1 MTNLPD
7 AHTHPAPAA
16 PGTAPRFICGT
27 SPADWEQVALLAERD
42 KNVTPFFGIHPWRL
56 NPAAWKEEMRLLE
69 SFLKKFPRAGIGE
82 TGLDK
87 CRRGIPG
94 LPLQREALKQ
104 HLELAARLNRPAAL
118 HCCRA
123 WGTLAGM
130 LKEYPR
136 LKAVLHGWT
145 GALNPGAQLPSG
157 NWLLSV
163 GPREMDRPGLLSSPS
178 AGAGI
183 GRTPG
188 GLAGALPERRAS
200 PLHERGRTGRPGC
213 GQYGEDLRPLA
224 AGRRNAL
231 PERGWQETAAFFL
244 GRLLPPAIMR
254 AWAFFRIKPVLCRKS
269 SGLPPSSWIPRA
281 GMKSVRTS
289 GPWP

>member
-7 AHTHPAPAA
+7 AHPHPAPAA

-136 LKAVLHGWT
+136 LKAVLHGW
-145 GALNPGAQLPSG
+145 NP
-157 NWLLSV
+157 
-163 GPREMDRPGLLSSPS
+163 
-178 AGAGI
+178 
-183 GRTPG
+183 
-188 GLAGALPERRAS
+188 
-200 PLHERGRTGRPGC
+200 
-213 GQYGEDLRPLA
+213 
-224 AGRRNAL
+224 
-231 PERGWQETAAFFL
+231 
-244 GRLLPPAIMR
+244 
-254 AWAFFRIKPVLCRKS
+254 
-269 SGLPPSSWIPRA
+269 
-281 GMKSVRTS
+281 
-289 GPWP
+289 